1 MPFFV
6 ATLMLHCQ
14 SNARLFCQGWTTFSI
29 VPPSP
34 NPQSKLNQR
43 LLKEVLTHDLM
54 NISNPRL
61 INGGGRIAFE
71 AIESDS
77 FQEWPKILAPFG
89 VKSLRMVVAQSNQIQ
104 PHFEES
110 DVIDSLWTNWT
121 LYMPWKIYEKFG
133 NAIYK
138 QDHNISE
145 IDPPAKFSVR
155 RYASCCVP
163 KAQSSTTRLANL
175 LRQRMRNSTLGG
187 EWTLLLFDNHC
198 CWLEWTLL
206 VTPDPAATMDL
217 PRPGCKRVEA
227 WMLLQNLPKNDN
239 PSFMLLDPLCGKGT
253 YLVEAATTLRRDRP
267 NMTCLGVD
275 LSASQLKD
283 AECNIEATKTSNQ
296 VHIKQGNASDM
307 HWLDDHSVDAIVT
320 CPPFGIQFG
329 NMSDLPS
336 LYQDWL
342 REWIRVLCP
351 QGGRLVLLV
360 NLETQDMALRA
371 IEDTQRM
378 VVRIHREPFRLGRLQ
393 ATVIVADVISSSDES
408 ANANDRRAKP
418 LRHFPWENPHVR
430 ESRAEWARLRAES
443 FQQLVPYSTEST

>member
-239 PSFMLLDPLCGKGT
+239 PNFVLLDPLCGKGT

-283 AECNIEATKTSNQ
+283 AEANIQATKTNKQ
-296 VHIKQGNASDM
+296 VYMRQGNAC
-307 HWLDDHSVDAIVT
+307 H
-320 CPPFGIQFG
+320 
-329 NMSDLPS
+329 
-336 LYQDWL
+336 
-342 REWIRVLCP
+342 
-351 QGGRLVLLV
+351 
-360 NLETQDMALRA
+360 
-371 IEDTQRM
+371 
-378 VVRIHREPFRLGRLQ
+378 
-393 ATVIVADVISSSDES
+393 
-408 ANANDRRAKP
+408 
-418 LRHFPWENPHVR
+418 
-430 ESRAEWARLRAES
+430 
-443 FQQLVPYSTEST
+443 